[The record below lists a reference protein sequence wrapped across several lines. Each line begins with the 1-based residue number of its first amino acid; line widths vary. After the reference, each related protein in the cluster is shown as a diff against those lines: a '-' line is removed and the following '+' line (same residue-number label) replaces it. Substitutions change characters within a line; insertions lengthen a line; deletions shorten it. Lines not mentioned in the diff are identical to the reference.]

1 MRRFVLLVVVALAIA
16 GVGWEWFTRPALPAA
31 ERGRRLAESQGC
43 FTCHGPAGRKGTPD
57 PGRKTE
63 SAPTFAGDLMM
74 YASNASEV
82 REWIL
87 DGSTVGKRA
96 SETWRARREAAVL
109 RMPAFR
115 GKLTGR
121 QVDDLTAYVML
132 VSSSPEP
139 GDSLALAGRDRVA
152 SLGCAG
158 CHGPGGRLA
167 PPNPGSLKGYVPS
180 WEGPDFPELVRDEAE
195 FRDWVRHGISARFR
209 DLPPARFFLERANLK
224 MPAYEKHL
232 KPGDLEAL
240 WAYVRWLRSPASKPD
255 SAEVTAF

>member
-1 MRRFVLLVVVALAIA
+1 MRRIVLLIAAPLAVAA
-16 GVGWEWFTRPALPAA
+16 VGYAWITRPALPAA
-31 ERGRRLAESQGC
+31 ERGRRLAEAHAC

-57 PGRKTE
+57 VGRKE
-63 SAPTFAGDLMM
+63 GSAPTYAGDLMM
-74 YASNASEV
+74 YAKDAADV

-87 DGSTVGKRA
+87 DGSTARKRE
-96 SETWRARREAAVL
+96 SETWRARRDAAVL
-109 RMPAFR
+109 RMPAYR
-115 GKLTGR
+115 HALTSR

-139 GDSLALAGRDRVA
+139 DDSLALAGLERVTA
-152 SLGCAG
+152 LGCAG

-180 WEGPDFPELVRDEAE
+180 WEGPDFPELVRDETE
-195 FRDWVRHGISARFR
+195 FREWVNHGISERFR
-209 DLPPARFFLERANLK
+209 GNPPARFFLDRARLK

-232 KPGDLEAL
+232 QPGDLEAL
-240 WAYVRWLRSPASKPD
+240 WAYVRWLRSPASAPD